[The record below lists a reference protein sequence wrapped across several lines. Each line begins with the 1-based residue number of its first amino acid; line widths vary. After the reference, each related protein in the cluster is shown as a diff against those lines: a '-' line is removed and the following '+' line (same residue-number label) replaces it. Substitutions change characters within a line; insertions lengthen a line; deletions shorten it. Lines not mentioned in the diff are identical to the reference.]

1 METFYSVQIVFV
13 LHVYDIEIFKII
25 LISIKETEQILISR
39 WQRDKRETYLLY

>member
-13 LHVYDIEIFKII
+13 LHVYDIKIFKII